1 MSSWL
6 FLLLLA
12 IGIWLMTRKR
22 ARWFFTAAGGLYLV
36 LFIALLFIDRE
47 QAGGGG
53 FALTEFLA
61 GMTSLYFAECLVFL
75 GLACFSFKREQRR
88 AQPRNPES
96 GALERVEEYGVRRQG

>member
-6 FLLLLA
+6 FLLLLG

-22 ARWFFTAAGGLYLV
+22 ARWFFAVAGGFYLV

-53 FALTEFLA
+53 LALTELLA

-75 GLACFSFKREQRR
+75 VLAFVSFKREKKDVKQ
-88 AQPRNPES
+88 QN
-96 GALERVEEYGVRRQG
+96 